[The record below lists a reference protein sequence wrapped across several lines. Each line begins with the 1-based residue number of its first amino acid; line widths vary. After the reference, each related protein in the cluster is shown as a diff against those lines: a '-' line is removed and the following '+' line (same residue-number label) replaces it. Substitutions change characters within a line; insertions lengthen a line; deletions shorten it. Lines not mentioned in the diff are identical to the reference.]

1 MAQGGNVWI
10 WDVKT
15 GHPLLSLKP
24 QGRTGSLG
32 NADAVAF
39 NRAGTE
45 VAVGYQGGYVII
57 FGIGGNQVQ
66 RINVGSL
73 IQNVQF
79 VGKTGELAI
88 ATDKKAV
95 LWLPRDGSQAGPVVS
110 AGPATSIA
118 VDPTNDLE
126 FAVTTASGTRI
137 WTLSGSLHPLRPGGL
152 SLPGPSAASGD
163 TEDSDAGFSGDGTEV
178 VTANSDDG
186 ALRVYNAATGKQ
198 IATLNPG
205 HGVPESVAFSP
216 HGKLIAAGYSSGAT
230 IVWDAVTETE
240 QTQLTGNT
248 GSVSAVGFSGD
259 GSEIVTA
266 SDDGSV
272 RIWDAR
278 PRELQAAF
286 GTSFSSGAP
295 NPAYAAQYSPGGRQI
310 LAVDSSGNAY
320 LVTPSGAQVATLN
333 PGSQVYVN
341 SAQYNPN
348 GTQIVTANAD
358 GSVDLWDA
366 SGQQLTLPSAIQ
378 LPVSASYAAF
388 SPDSSSIVVLAGDGT
403 VQVFSTVT
411 GQRLHSITT
420 SSLFISSMA
429 AFSPDG
435 RQILTADPDGQ
446 VEVWDAA
453 TGHYLKAMGK
463 QGKGINDL
471 QFDNTGSEF
480 VTTSYDGVVTVWSAH
495 DRRLHSFTG
504 SPHPAAHPS
513 APEGMRWRLAAA
525 TVPYGSIRR
534 PGSR

>member
-1 MAQGGNVWI
+1 M
-10 WDVKT
+10 
-15 GHPLLSLKP
+15 
-24 QGRTGSLG
+24 
-32 NADAVAF
+32 
-39 NRAGTE
+39 
-45 VAVGYQGGYVII
+45 
-57 FGIGGNQVQ
+57 
-66 RINVGSL
+66 
-73 IQNVQF
+73 
-79 VGKTGELAI
+79 
-88 ATDKKAV
+88 
-95 LWLPRDGSQAGPVVS
+95 
-110 AGPATSIA
+110 
-118 VDPTNDLE
+118 
-126 FAVTTASGTRI
+126 TTASGTRI

-186 ALRVYNAATGKQ
+186 ALKVYNAATGKQ

-278 PRELQAAF
+278 PRELQAAI

-295 NPAYAAQYSPGGRQI
+295 NPAMRRSTALAAARYSPWTALATPTWSPPAARRSPPESRQPG
-310 LAVDSSGNAY
+310 VRDSARTTLTVRRSSPPTRTDRWTSG
-320 LVTPSGAQVATLN
+320 TRT
-333 PGSQVYVN
+333 
-341 SAQYNPN
+341 
-348 GTQIVTANAD
+348 
-358 GSVDLWDA
+358 
-366 SGQQLTLPSAIQ
+366 GQKLGLPSAIP
-378 LPVSASYAAF
+378 LPVSAWYAAF
-388 SPDSSSIVVLAGDGT
+388 APTARAWLYSPVDGT

-420 SSLFISSMA
+420 SSLFISTMA

-435 RQILTADPDGQ
+435 RQILTATPTARWRPGRRH
-446 VEVWDAA
+446 
-453 TGHYLKAMGK
+453 GHYLKAMGE

-471 QFDNTGSEF
+471 QFDDTGSEF
-480 VTTSYDGVVTVWSAH
+480 VTTSYEAVVTVRSAH
-495 DRRLHSFTG
+495 DRRRTRLPG
-504 SPHPAAHPS
+504 APHPARIPS
-513 APEGMRWRLAAA
+513 PGRDEVALGCSD
-525 TVPYGSIRR
+525 GSVRVIRR
-534 PGSR
+534 PGSRRRRCRIRDGQQRRLQPGRQGHRDDVRRKRDGRRTGLEYAARGTVDGNAPAVASRWVPGSLSQAQVNDALTGSSGWPSTP